1 MIGGTRTLVGVDIG
15 ATSIKVCQLKES
27 RRGLSLLKFGF
38 QPLEPQTIV
47 DRHVMN
53 ASALIES
60 IHRTFSAARIRQR
73 EVALSVS
80 GQSVISRKI
89 TVPIMTTAE
98 LDEQIQWEA
107 ENHIPF
113 DIKDVYVD
121 YEILRRRPEAG
132 QMDLL
137 LVAAKREE
145 IDDYV
150 QIAKQAKL
158 KPFVVDIDAFT
169 IQNVFEY
176 NRGLPPD
183 QTFAII
189 NVGASQAS
197 INIISRGTSAFTRDI
212 ANGGNY
218 LTEQIIKQVG
228 VPYEQAEE
236 LKIQAAYS
244 QAPGTVAPKVTQV
257 IDQVCETIAGEIQR
271 SLDFFLA
278 TSGEDRIS
286 RVFLTGGTANL
297 AQLAQAIERRSRVA
311 TEVIQPLERI
321 AVEGKEID
329 QQLLAQRAAQ
339 ISVALGLAMRKTK
352 EKRL

>member
-1 MIGGTRTLVGVDIG
+1 MSEGKPLVGVDIG

-27 RRGLSLLKFGF
+27 RKGLSLFRVGYC
-38 QPLEPQTIV
+38 PLEPQTIV

-53 ASALIES
+53 SQAVVEGLKKVFTDSKIK
-60 IHRTFSAARIRQR
+60 QR
-73 EVALSVS
+73 DIALSVS

-113 DIKDVYVD
+113 DIKDVNVD

-132 QMDLL
+132 QMDIL
-137 LVAAKREE
+137 LVAAKRDE
-145 IDDYV
+145 INDYV

-158 KPFVVDIDAFT
+158 KPVVVDIDAFT
-169 IQNVFEY
+169 VQNLFEY

-189 NVGASQAS
+189 NVGATQAS
-197 INIISRGTSAFTRDI
+197 INVVSRGASAFTRDV
-212 ANGGNY
+212 ANGGNFV
-218 LTEQIIKQVG
+218 TEQLVKQIG
-228 VPYEQAEE
+228 VPFEQAEDM
-236 LKIQAAYS
+236 KVQASQAQAAS
-244 QAPGTVAPKVTQV
+244 ALPARVFQV
-257 IDQVCETIAGEIQR
+257 IDSVCDTVAGEIQR

-286 RVFLTGGTANL
+286 RIYLTGGASNL
-297 AQLAQAIERRSRVA
+297 PQLTGAIERRSRVGV
-311 TEVIQPLERI
+311 EVMQPLERI
-321 AVEGKEID
+321 PLEKEVD
-329 QQLLAQRAAQ
+329 QATLAPRVGQL
-339 ISVALGLAMRKTK
+339 SVALGLSMRKSK
-352 EKRL
+352 EKRA